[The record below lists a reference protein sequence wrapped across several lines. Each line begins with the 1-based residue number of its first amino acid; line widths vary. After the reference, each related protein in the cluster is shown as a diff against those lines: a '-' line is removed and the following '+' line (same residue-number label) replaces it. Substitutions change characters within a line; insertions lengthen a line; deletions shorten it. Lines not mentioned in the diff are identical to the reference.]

1 MGSPLRGTG
10 SARLRPIRQGVT
22 ADRSTWLPLGEL
34 LVERRLLSQRQL
46 ELALQEHQRT
56 GRRLGEVLVAF
67 GFVSE
72 QALASTLLEQV
83 GLMDAKAEEQAPEP
97 VPEPEAQPAP
107 EPEPTPEPTAM
118 PALRTAGHLIE
129 AEPEPQFE
137 KPIVVRVE
145 DLPAPRATSSQLGEL
160 EAQVAD
166 FERRSEEI
174 QASIAQ
180 IRGVL
185 AELQG

>member
-1 MGSPLRGTG
+1 
-10 SARLRPIRQGVT
+10 VT

-46 ELALQEHQRT
+46 ELALQEHART
-56 GRRLGEVLVAF
+56 GRRLGEVLVSF

-83 GLMDAKAEEQAPEP
+83 GLMDSRD
-97 VPEPEAQPAP
+97 P
-107 EPEPTPEPTAM
+107 EPEPEPELAAATEPEPEPA
-118 PALRTAGHLIE
+118 PALRTAGHLSE
-129 AEPEPQFE
+129 AEPEPE
-137 KPIVVRVE
+137 RPIVVRVE
-145 DLPAPRATSSQLGEL
+145 DLPAPRPAPSQVGTL

>member
-1 MGSPLRGTG
+1 MGSPFGGTG
-10 SARLRPIRQGVT
+10 SAQLHPIRQRVT

-34 LVERRLLSQRQL
+34 LVERRLLSHRQL

-83 GLMDAKAEEQAPEP
+83 GLMDAKLD
-97 VPEPEAQPAP
+97 AP
-107 EPEPTPEPTAM
+107 EPEVVPEPVAQPEPEQM

-129 AEPEPQFE
+129 AEPDPQPH

>member
-1 MGSPLRGTG
+1 MGSPFRGTG
-10 SARLRPIRQGVT
+10 SAQLRPIRQGVT

-83 GLMDAKAEEQAPEP
+83 GLMDAKVE
-97 VPEPEAQPAP
+97 AP
-107 EPEPTPEPTAM
+107 EPEIVPEPVARPEPEPEPM

-129 AEPEPQFE
+129 AEPDSQPQ

-145 DLPAPRATSSQLGEL
+145 DLPAPRATPSQLGEL

>member
-1 MGSPLRGTG
+1 
-10 SARLRPIRQGVT
+10 VT

-83 GLMDAKAEEQAPEP
+83 GLMDAKAEEPAPEP
-97 VPEPEAQPAP
+97 VAEPEAQP
-107 EPEPTPEPTAM
+107 EPEPEPTAM

>member
-1 MGSPLRGTG
+1 
-10 SARLRPIRQGVT
+10 VT

-46 ELALQEHQRT
+46 ELALQEHART
-56 GRRLGEVLVAF
+56 GRRLGEVLVSF

-72 QALASTLLEQV
+72 QALAATLLEQV
-83 GLMDAKAEEQAPEP
+83 GLMDAKGDEPEPEPAQEVVAQPEPEP
-97 VPEPEAQPAP
+97 VPEP
-107 EPEPTPEPTAM
+107 M
-118 PALRTAGHLIE
+118 PALRTAGHLVE
-129 AEPEPQFE
+129 AEPQPESA

-145 DLPAPRATSSQLGEL
+145 DLPAPRATPGQLGAL

-185 AELQG
+185 SELQG

>member
-1 MGSPLRGTG
+1 
-10 SARLRPIRQGVT
+10 VT

-72 QALASTLLEQV
+72 QALALTLLEQV
-83 GLMDAKAEEQAPEP
+83 GLMDAKVEEPAPEP
-97 VPEPEAQPAP
+97 VPEPVVRP
-107 EPEPTPEPTAM
+107 EPEPEPM

-129 AEPEPQFE
+129 AEPEPQAE

-145 DLPAPRATSSQLGEL
+145 DLAAPRATPSQLGEL
-160 EAQVAD
+160 EEQVAD

-174 QASIAQ
+174 QASIAE

>member
-1 MGSPLRGTG
+1 
-10 SARLRPIRQGVT
+10 VT

-83 GLMDAKAEEQAPEP
+83 GLMDAKVEEPAPEP
-97 VPEPEAQPAP
+97 VPEPVARP
-107 EPEPTPEPTAM
+107 EPEPEPM

-129 AEPEPQFE
+129 AEREPQAE

-145 DLPAPRATSSQLGEL
+145 DLPAPRATPSQLGEL

>member
-83 GLMDAKAEEQAPEP
+83 GLMDAKAEEPAPEP
-97 VPEPEAQPAP
+97 VPVLEAQP
-107 EPEPTPEPTAM
+107 EPEPAAM

-129 AEPEPQFE
+129 AEPEPRFE

>member
-83 GLMDAKAEEQAPEP
+83 GLMDAKAEEPAPEP
-97 VPEPEAQPAP
+97 VPEPEAQPEPAP
-107 EPEPTPEPTAM
+107 EPEPTAM

-129 AEPEPQFE
+129 AEPEAQFE

>member
-83 GLMDAKAEEQAPEP
+83 GLMDAKAEEPAPEP
-97 VPEPEAQPAP
+97 VAEPEAQP
-107 EPEPTPEPTAM
+107 EPEPEPTAM

-129 AEPEPQFE
+129 AEPEPRFE

>member
-1 MGSPLRGTG
+1 M
-10 SARLRPIRQGVT
+10 T

-46 ELALQEHQRT
+46 DLALQEHART
-56 GRRLGEVLVAF
+56 GRRLGEVLVSF

-72 QALASTLLEQV
+72 QALAATLLEQV
-83 GLMDAKAEEQAPEP
+83 GLMDSKVEPEP
-97 VPEPEAQPAP
+97 AAEPEPER
-107 EPEPTPEPTAM
+107 EPEPA
-118 PALRTAGHLIE
+118 PALRTAGHLSE
-129 AEPEPQFE
+129 AEPEPE
-137 KPIVVRVE
+137 RPIVVRIE
-145 DLPAPRATSSQLGEL
+145 DLPAPRPAPSQVGTL

>member
-1 MGSPLRGTG
+1 
-10 SARLRPIRQGVT
+10 VT

-46 ELALQEHQRT
+46 ELALQEHART
-56 GRRLGEVLVAF
+56 GRRLGEVLVSF

-83 GLMDAKAEEQAPEP
+83 GLMDSRVDPEP
-97 VPEPEAQPAP
+97 EPEPAAVPEPEPAP
-107 EPEPTPEPTAM
+107 A
-118 PALRTAGHLIE
+118 PALRTAGHLSE
-129 AEPEPQFE
+129 AEPEPE
-137 KPIVVRVE
+137 RPIVVRVE
-145 DLPAPRATSSQLGEL
+145 DLPAPRPAPSQVGTL

>member
-1 MGSPLRGTG
+1 
-10 SARLRPIRQGVT
+10 VT

-56 GRRLGEVLVAF
+56 GRRLGEVLVSF

-72 QALASTLLEQV
+72 QALATTLLEQV
-83 GLMDAKAEEQAPEP
+83 GLMDAKAEAPEP
-97 VPEPEAQPAP
+97 EVVPEPEAQP
-107 EPEPTPEPTAM
+107 EPEPM

-129 AEPEPQFE
+129 AEPEPQAE

-145 DLPAPRATSSQLGEL
+145 DLPTPRATPSQLGEL

>member
-1 MGSPLRGTG
+1 
-10 SARLRPIRQGVT
+10 VT

-46 ELALQEHQRT
+46 ELALQEHART
-56 GRRLGEVLVAF
+56 GRRLGEVLVSF

-83 GLMDAKAEEQAPEP
+83 GLMDSRVEPEP
-97 VPEPEAQPAP
+97 EPEPEAVPEPEPEAVP
-107 EPEPTPEPTAM
+107 EPEPQPEPA
-118 PALRTAGHLIE
+118 PALRTAGHLAE
-129 AEPEPQFE
+129 AEPEHE
-137 KPIVVRVE
+137 RPIVVRVE
-145 DLPAPRATSSQLGEL
+145 DLSAPPAQSQAGTL

>member
-1 MGSPLRGTG
+1 
-10 SARLRPIRQGVT
+10 VT

-83 GLMDAKAEEQAPEP
+83 GLMDAKAEEPAPEP
-97 VPEPEAQPAP
+97 VREPEAQPAP
-107 EPEPTPEPTAM
+107 EPEPTAM

-145 DLPAPRATSSQLGEL
+145 DLPSPRATSSQLGEL

>member
-1 MGSPLRGTG
+1 MGSPFRGTG
-10 SARLRPIRQGVT
+10 CAALRPIRQGVT

-83 GLMDAKAEEQAPEP
+83 GLMDAKVEAPEP
-97 VPEPEAQPAP
+97 EVVPEPEAQP
-107 EPEPTPEPTAM
+107 EPEPM

-129 AEPEPQFE
+129 ADPDPQPQ

-145 DLPAPRATSSQLGEL
+145 DLPAPRATPSQLGEL

>member
-1 MGSPLRGTG
+1 V
-10 SARLRPIRQGVT
+10 A

-46 ELALQEHQRT
+46 ELALQEHART
-56 GRRLGEVLVAF
+56 GRRLGEVLVSF

-83 GLMDAKAEEQAPEP
+83 GLMDAKGD
-97 VPEPEAQPAP
+97 EPEPAP
-107 EPEPTPEPTAM
+107 EPEVEAQPEPEPAPAPM
-118 PALRTAGHLIE
+118 PALRTAGHLVE
-129 AEPEPQFE
+129 AEPEPE
-137 KPIVVRVE
+137 KPIVIRVE
-145 DLPAPRATSSQLGEL
+145 DLPAPRATPGQLGTL

-185 AELQG
+185 SELQG

>member
-1 MGSPLRGTG
+1 
-10 SARLRPIRQGVT
+10 VT

-83 GLMDAKAEEQAPEP
+83 GLMDAKAEEPAPEP

-107 EPEPTPEPTAM
+107 EPEPTAM

-129 AEPEPQFE
+129 AEPEPRFE

-145 DLPAPRATSSQLGEL
+145 DLPAPRATSSQLGDL

>member
-1 MGSPLRGTG
+1 
-10 SARLRPIRQGVT
+10 VT

-46 ELALQEHQRT
+46 ELALQEHART
-56 GRRLGEVLVAF
+56 RRRLGEVLVSF

-83 GLMDAKAEEQAPEP
+83 GLMDAKGDEPEPEPAQEVVAQPDPEP
-97 VPEPEAQPAP
+97 VPEP
-107 EPEPTPEPTAM
+107 M
-118 PALRTAGHLIE
+118 PALRTAGHLVE
-129 AEPEPQFE
+129 AEPQPESA

-145 DLPAPRATSSQLGEL
+145 DLPAPRATPGQLGAL

-185 AELQG
+185 SELQG

>member
-1 MGSPLRGTG
+1 MGSPIRGTG

-83 GLMDAKAEEQAPEP
+83 GLMDAKAEDPGPEP
-97 VPEPEAQPAP
+97 VPPPEAQPEP
-107 EPEPTPEPTAM
+107 EPEPTSM

>member
-72 QALASTLLEQV
+72 QALASTFLEQV
-83 GLMDAKAEEQAPEP
+83 GLMDAKAEEPAPEP
-97 VPEPEAQPAP
+97 VPVLEAQP
-107 EPEPTPEPTAM
+107 EPEPAAM

-129 AEPEPQFE
+129 AEPEPRFE

>member
-1 MGSPLRGTG
+1 
-10 SARLRPIRQGVT
+10 
-22 ADRSTWLPLGEL
+22 L

-46 ELALQEHQRT
+46 ELALQEHART
-56 GRRLGEVLVAF
+56 GRRLGEVLVSF

-83 GLMDAKAEEQAPEP
+83 GLMGAKGDEPEP
-97 VPEPEAQPAP
+97 VSEPEAAPDPEPAP
-107 EPEPTPEPTAM
+107 L

-129 AEPEPQFE
+129 AEPQPEVE

-145 DLPAPRATSSQLGEL
+145 DFPEPRATPGQIQTL

>member
-1 MGSPLRGTG
+1 MGSPFRGTG
-10 SARLRPIRQGVT
+10 CAALRPIRQGVT

-83 GLMDAKAEEQAPEP
+83 GLMDAKVE
-97 VPEPEAQPAP
+97 AP
-107 EPEPTPEPTAM
+107 EPEVIPEPVAQPEPEPEPM

-129 AEPEPQFE
+129 AEPDPQPE

-145 DLPAPRATSSQLGEL
+145 DLPAPRATPSQLGQL

>member
-10 SARLRPIRQGVT
+10 STRLRPIRQGVT

-83 GLMDAKAEEQAPEP
+83 GLMDARAEEPAPEP
-97 VPEPEAQPAP
+97 VPEPVAQP
-107 EPEPTPEPTAM
+107 EPEPAAM

>member
-1 MGSPLRGTG
+1 
-10 SARLRPIRQGVT
+10 VT

-72 QALASTLLEQV
+72 QALASTLLEQI
-83 GLMDAKAEEQAPEP
+83 GLMDAKVEEPAPEP
-97 VPEPEAQPAP
+97 VPEPVVQP
-107 EPEPTPEPTAM
+107 EPEPEPM

-129 AEPEPQFE
+129 AEPEPQVE

-145 DLPAPRATSSQLGEL
+145 DLPAPRATRSQLGEL

>member
-1 MGSPLRGTG
+1 PT
-10 SARLRPIRQGVT
+10 P
-22 ADRSTWLPLGEL
+22 WLPLGEL

-83 GLMDAKAEEQAPEP
+83 GLMDAKAEEPAPEP
-97 VPEPEAQPAP
+97 VPALEAQP
-107 EPEPTPEPTAM
+107 EPEPAVM

-129 AEPEPQFE
+129 AEPEPELQLE
-137 KPIVVRVE
+137 KPIVVRV
-145 DLPAPRATSSQLGEL
+145 
-160 EAQVAD
+160 
-166 FERRSEEI
+166 
-174 QASIAQ
+174 
-180 IRGVL
+180 
-185 AELQG
+185 

>member
-1 MGSPLRGTG
+1 M
-10 SARLRPIRQGVT
+10 T

-34 LVERRLLSQRQL
+34 LVERRLLSARQL
-46 ELALQEHQRT
+46 ELALQEHART
-56 GRRLGEVLVAF
+56 GRRLGEVLVSF

-83 GLMDAKAEEQAPEP
+83 GLMDAKGD
-97 VPEPEAQPAP
+97 EPEPAP
-107 EPEPTPEPTAM
+107 EPEPLPEPEPEAEPM
-118 PALRTAGHLIE
+118 PMLRAAGHLAE
-129 AEPEPQFE
+129 AEPAAELE

-145 DLPAPRATSSQLGEL
+145 DLPEPRARPVQIQTL

-185 AELQG
+185 SQLQS

>member
-1 MGSPLRGTG
+1 
-10 SARLRPIRQGVT
+10 LRPIRHGVT

-83 GLMDAKAEEQAPEP
+83 GLMDAKVEDPAPEP
-97 VPEPEAQPAP
+97 VPEPVAQP
-107 EPEPTPEPTAM
+107 EPEPM

-129 AEPEPQFE
+129 AEREPQAE

-145 DLPAPRATSSQLGEL
+145 DLPAPRATPSQLGEL

>member
-1 MGSPLRGTG
+1 
-10 SARLRPIRQGVT
+10 VT

-83 GLMDAKAEEQAPEP
+83 GLMDAKVEEPAPEP
-97 VPEPEAQPAP
+97 VPEPVIQTAP
-107 EPEPTPEPTAM
+107 EPEPL

-129 AEPEPQFE
+129 AEPEPHAE

-145 DLPAPRATSSQLGEL
+145 DLPAPRATPGQLGEL

>member
-1 MGSPLRGTG
+1 
-10 SARLRPIRQGVT
+10 VT

-83 GLMDAKAEEQAPEP
+83 GLMDAKVEEPAPEP
-97 VPEPEAQPAP
+97 VPEPVVQP
-107 EPEPTPEPTAM
+107 EPEPEPM

-129 AEPEPQFE
+129 AEPEPQAE

-145 DLPAPRATSSQLGEL
+145 DLPAPRATRSQLGEL

>member
-1 MGSPLRGTG
+1 
-10 SARLRPIRQGVT
+10 VT

-72 QALASTLLEQV
+72 QALASTLLEQI
-83 GLMDAKAEEQAPEP
+83 GLMDAKVEEPAPEP
-97 VPEPEAQPAP
+97 VPEPVVQP
-107 EPEPTPEPTAM
+107 EPEPEPM
-118 PALRTAGHLIE
+118 PAPRTAGHLIE
-129 AEPEPQFE
+129 AEPDPQPQ

-145 DLPAPRATSSQLGEL
+145 DLPAPRAMPSQLGEL

>member
-1 MGSPLRGTG
+1 MGSPFRGTG
-10 SARLRPIRQGVT
+10 RAQLRPIRQGVT

-83 GLMDAKAEEQAPEP
+83 GLMDAKVEAQEPEV
-97 VPEPEAQPAP
+97 VPEPEAQPER
-107 EPEPTPEPTAM
+107 EPM

-129 AEPEPQFE
+129 AEPDPQPQ

-145 DLPAPRATSSQLGEL
+145 DLPAPRATPGQLGEL

>member
-1 MGSPLRGTG
+1 
-10 SARLRPIRQGVT
+10 VT

-46 ELALQEHQRT
+46 ELALQEHART

-83 GLMDAKAEEQAPEP
+83 GLMDSKVE
-97 VPEPEAQPAP
+97 PEPEPEVAP
-107 EPEPTPEPTAM
+107 EPEPEVAPEPEPEVAPEPEPEPA
-118 PALRTAGHLIE
+118 PALRTAGHLSE
-129 AEPEPQFE
+129 AEPEPE
-137 KPIVVRVE
+137 RPIVLRVE
-145 DLPAPRATSSQLGEL
+145 DLPAPQPVPSQVGTL

>member
-83 GLMDAKAEEQAPEP
+83 GLMDAKAEEPAPEP
-97 VPEPEAQPAP
+97 VAEPEAQP
-107 EPEPTPEPTAM
+107 EPEPEPTAM

>member
-1 MGSPLRGTG
+1 MGSPFRGTG
-10 SARLRPIRQGVT
+10 CAALRPIRQGVT

-72 QALASTLLEQV
+72 QALASTLLEQI
-83 GLMDAKAEEQAPEP
+83 GLMDAKVEE
-97 VPEPEAQPAP
+97 PAP
-107 EPEPTPEPTAM
+107 EPEPM

-129 AEPEPQFE
+129 AEPEPQAE

-145 DLPAPRATSSQLGEL
+145 DLPAPRATRSQLGEL